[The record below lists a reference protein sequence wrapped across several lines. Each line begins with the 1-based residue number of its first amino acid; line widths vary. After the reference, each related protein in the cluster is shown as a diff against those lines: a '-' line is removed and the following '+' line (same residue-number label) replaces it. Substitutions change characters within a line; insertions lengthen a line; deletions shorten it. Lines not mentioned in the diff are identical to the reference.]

1 MVRSG
6 QHPIRTV
13 VYRSP
18 ADAPFGVEVMSFEH
32 LRALAARSWRA
43 APQRPRF
50 HVLAVVEAGGGH
62 HSVDF
67 ERYPLE
73 PGSVVWIRPGRVHQW
88 DGVEHVQGTLVL
100 FQPDFL
106 TPGTFAQAAADDVFG
121 PAGWRLEARG
131 GALAAAALE
140 HLRAEYAGGAGDP
153 VPQRTEVLRNLLGA
167 LVLRLLPRG
176 EQMAGSRSGVAL
188 SGDAGAFVSFRQAV
202 EEDFARS
209 RQVSWYARR
218 LGYSAKTLTRAT
230 RAAVGVGA
238 KEFIDE
244 RVVLEAKRLL
254 AFGDLTA
261 AQCAARLGFDDTANF
276 GKFFER
282 GAGCTPGAFRE
293 ESGAG
298 GGS

>member
-1 MVRSG
+1 MVTNG
-6 QHPIRTV
+6 QRPIRTV

-32 LRALAARSWRA
+32 LRALSRPSWRA

-50 HVLAVVEAGGGH
+50 HVLAVVEAGAGRH
-62 HSVDF
+62 TVDF
-67 ERYPLE
+67 ERYELG
-73 PGSVVWIRPGRVHQW
+73 PGEVVWIRPGRVHQW

-106 TPGTFAQAAADDVFG
+106 APGTLAQAAADDVFG
-121 PAGWRLEARG
+121 PAGWRLEAAREP
-131 GALAAAALE
+131 AAAAALR
-140 HLRAEYAGGAGDP
+140 HLRTEYVEGAGDP
-153 VPQRTEVLRNLLGA
+153 VAERVEVLRNLLG
-167 LVLRLLPRG
+167 VLLLKLLPHADRDTTAP
-176 EQMAGSRSGVAL
+176 QPAAPA
-188 SGDAGAFVSFRQAV
+188 DTDAFVRFRRALEQ
-202 EEDFARS
+202 DFART

-254 AFGDLTA
+254 AYEDLTV
-261 AQCAARLGFDDTANF
+261 AQVAARLGFDDTANF

-282 GAGCTPGAFRE
+282 GAGRTPGAFRE
-293 ESGAG
+293 ESRG
-298 GGS
+298 GG

>member
-6 QHPIRTV
+6 QPPIRTV

-32 LRALAARSWRA
+32 LRALSRRSWRA

-50 HVLAVVEAGGGH
+50 HVLAVVEAGTGH
-62 HSVDF
+62 HTVDF
-67 ERYPLE
+67 ERQELG
-73 PGSVVWIRPGRVHQW
+73 PGRVVWIRPGRVHQW
-88 DGVEHVQGTLVL
+88 DGVEHVQGALAL

-106 TPGTFAQAAADDVFG
+106 PPGTLAQAAADDVFG
-121 PAGWRLEARG
+121 PAGWRLEAAREPS
-131 GALAAAALE
+131 AAAALE
-140 HLRAEYAGGAGDP
+140 HLRAEYVEGAGDP
-153 VPQRTEVLRNLLGA
+153 VAERVEVLRNLLGV
-167 LVLRLLPRG
+167 LVLKLLPPADG
-176 EQMAGSRSGVAL
+176 EA
-188 SGDAGAFVSFRQAV
+188 AGASRPAASADTDAFVRFRRAV
-202 EEDFARS
+202 EQDFARA

-254 AFGDLTA
+254 AYEDLTA

-282 GAGCTPGAFRE
+282 GAGRTPGAFRE
-293 ESGAG
+293 ESRG
-298 GGS
+298 GV